1 VLSIDPVVS
10 WIAALAMALLF
21 AAAVLH
27 KLRDWPRF
35 CGIVADYRIVP
46 QRLATPAATAVVVLE
61 IAVVTLLLWP
71 ELRPVGGVAAGFLL
85 IVYAIGIAIN
95 LHRGHTTLDCGCVG
109 AGRRSRIHRGMVV
122 RNLLLSASMLLLVAP
137 PGARVMTPL
146 DSLTVAGV
154 TIVVALLYAAI
165 DTLSSVSTLRAE
177 VP

>member
-1 VLSIDPVVS
+1 
-10 WIAALAMALLF
+10 
-21 AAAVLH
+21 
-27 KLRDWPRF
+27 
-35 CGIVADYRIVP
+35 
-46 QRLATPAATAVVVLE
+46 
-61 IAVVTLLLWP
+61 
-71 ELRPVGGVAAGFLL
+71 
-85 IVYAIGIAIN
+85 
-95 LHRGHTTLDCGCVG
+95 
-109 AGRRSRIHRGMVV
+109 V